1 MSESIV
7 EYDVLEASYHRD
19 NAAPLV
25 MSKPKFGIGDLLKDS
40 DGDLVQVIG
49 MEWDILDEHRDP
61 HWKYVIW
68 DIALGCVLDMPDLL
82 LNSYTLSKSA
92 TLGGNS
98 IQKDSNDR

>member
-7 EYDVLEASYHRD
+7 EYDALEASYRRD
-19 NAAPLV
+19 DAAPLV

-49 MEWDILDEHRDP
+49 MEWDILDEHREP

-68 DIALGCVLDMPDLL
+68 DIALGVVLDISDLL
-82 LNSYTLSKSA
+82 LNSYTLSSR
-92 TLGGNS
+92 T
-98 IQKDSNDR
+98 R

>member
-7 EYDVLEASYHRD
+7 EYDAIEASYRRD

-25 MSKPKFGIGDLLKDS
+25 MSKPKFSLGDLLKDD

-68 DIALGCVLDMPDLL
+68 DIALGCVLDMSDLL
-82 LNSYTLSKSA
+82 LDSYILFSKA
-92 TLGGNS
+92 L
-98 IQKDSNDR
+98 R

>member
-7 EYDVLEASYHRD
+7 EYDALDASYCRD
-19 NAAPLV
+19 NAAPLI

-49 MEWDILDEHRDP
+49 MEWNILDEHRDP
-61 HWKYVIW
+61 HWKYLIW

-82 LNSYTLSKSA
+82 LNSYTLSSKRYA
-92 TLGGNS
+92 KG
-98 IQKDSNDR
+98 

>member
-7 EYDVLEASYHRD
+7 EYDALEASYSRG

-49 MEWDILDEHRDP
+49 MEWNILDEHRDP
-61 HWKYVIW
+61 HWEYVIW

-92 TLGGNS
+92 TLWGNS
-98 IQKDSNDR
+98 

>member
-7 EYDVLEASYHRD
+7 EYDALEAIYRRD

-25 MSKPKFGIGDLLKDS
+25 MSKTKFGIGDLLKDG

-49 MEWDILDEHRDP
+49 IEWNILDEHRDP

-68 DIALGCVLDMPDLL
+68 DIALGCVLDISDLL
-82 LNSYTLSKSA
+82 LNSYTLSKGA
-92 TLGGNS
+92 TLGG
-98 IQKDSNDR
+98 